1 MMSVNLGLTKFTNA
15 NLLNFSVLC
24 FVFISLSAQKLFLF
38 LLTTQKNIQLTNYKT
53 GLDYA
58 KTQDQNDT
66 LAKYR
71 NQFHIPKDKEGNDW
85 LYFTGNSLG
94 LQPKSTQKYIQQEL
108 NDWANLGV
116 EGHFEAKNP
125 WMPYHEF
132 LTESMAK
139 IVGAKPIEVVVMNT
153 LTTNLHLLMVS
164 FYQPTKTK
172 YKIVIES
179 DAFPSDRYAVQTQ
192 LDFHGFDANEGLI
205 EWKPREGEELL
216 NIEDLETILDQ
227 QGDEI
232 ALLLIGGV
240 NYYTGQYL
248 NIKRI
253 AELGHSKNCMVGID
267 LAHGAGNIQP
277 ELHNSGVDFAA
288 WCTYKYLNSGP
299 GSLGGL
305 FVHEKHAHNKDLK
318 RFAGWWSHNKD
329 TRFNM
334 RQPLDVTPGAEG
346 WQLSNPPILS
356 MAAIKASLDM
366 FNEVG
371 MEALRKKSEQ
381 LTGYF
386 EFLINELNND
396 KIKII
401 TPTDP
406 KQRGCQ
412 LSIQVKDADKSLHH
426 KLTEANIIT
435 DWREP
440 DVIRCAPVPLYN
452 SFEDVFRMVEK
463 LKEILN

>member
-1 MMSVNLGLTKFTNA
+1 QDA
-15 NLLNFSVLC
+15 N
-24 FVFISLSAQKLFLF
+24 
-38 LLTTQKNIQLTNYKT
+38 
-53 GLDYA
+53 DP
-58 KTQDQNDT
+58 
-66 LAKYR
+66 LAHYR
-71 NQFHIPKDKEGNDW
+71 NQFHIPKDKDGNDW

-94 LQPKSTQKYIQQEL
+94 LQPKNTQKYIQQEL
-108 NDWANLGV
+108 DDWANFGV

-132 LTESMAK
+132 LTDSMAK
-139 IVGAKPIEVVVMNT
+139 IVGAKPIEVVIMNT

-164 FYQPTKTK
+164 FYRPTKSK

-192 LDFHGFDANEGLI
+192 LDFHGFDPADGLI

-216 NIEDLETILDQ
+216 NIEDLEIILEE

-248 NIKRI
+248 DLKKI
-253 AELGHSKNCMVGID
+253 AELGHAKNCMVGID
-267 LAHGAGNIQP
+267 LAHGVGNIKP
-277 ELHNSGVDFAA
+277 ELHESGIDFGA

-318 RFAGWWSHNKD
+318 RFAGWWSHNKS

-334 RQPLDVTPGAEG
+334 RQPLDVIPGAEG

-356 MAAIKASLDM
+356 MAAIKASLDL

-371 MEALRKKSEQ
+371 MDALRLKSGK

-386 EFLINELNND
+386 EFLINEIKND

-401 TPTDP
+401 TPSNSNE
-406 KQRGCQ
+406 RGCQ
-412 LSIQVKDADKSLHH
+412 LSIQVKSADKQLHQ
-426 KLTEANIIT
+426 KLTDAHIIT

-440 DVIRCAPVPLYN
+440 DVIRCAPVPFYN
-452 SFEDVFRMVEK
+452 SFQDVYHMVEK
-463 LKEILN
+463 LKTILND

>member
-1 MMSVNLGLTKFTNA
+1 METEKTLTLSNYKLGLE
-15 NLLNFSVLC
+15 
-24 FVFISLSAQKLFLF
+24 
-38 LLTTQKNIQLTNYKT
+38 
-53 GLDYA
+53 YA
-58 KTQDQNDT
+58 KEQDQKDK
-66 LAKYR
+66 LSHYR
-71 NQFHIPKDKEGNDW
+71 NQFHIPKDKNGNDW

-94 LQPKSTQKYIQQEL
+94 LQPKTTKKYIQQEL
-108 NDWANLGV
+108 DDWANFGV

-139 IVGAKPIEVVVMNT
+139 VVGAKSIEVVIMNT

-192 LDFHGFDANEGLI
+192 LEFHGFNSNEGLI
-205 EWKPREGEELL
+205 EWKPRQGEELL
-216 NIEDLETILDQ
+216 NIKNLETILEE

-240 NYYTGQYL
+240 NYYTGQSL
-248 NIKRI
+248 DIKKI
-253 AELGHSKNCMVGID
+253 AQIGHAKNCMVGID
-267 LAHGAGNIQP
+267 LAHGVGNIKP
-277 ELHNSGVDFAA
+277 ELHASGVDFAA

-305 FVHEKHAHNKDLK
+305 FVNEKHAHNKNLK
-318 RFAGWWSHNKD
+318 RFAGWWSHNKS

-334 RQPLDVTPGAEG
+334 RQPLDVIPGAEG

-371 MEALRKKSEQ
+371 MDALREKSEK

-386 EFLINELNND
+386 EFLLNELNNP

-401 TPTDP
+401 TPSNP
-406 KQRGCQ
+406 EERGCQ
-412 LSIQVKDADKSLHH
+412 LSIQVKNADKSLHN

-440 DVIRCAPVPLYN
+440 DVIRCAPVPFYN
-452 SFEDVFRMVEK
+452 TFEDVYRMVEK
-463 LKEILN
+463 LKIILSD